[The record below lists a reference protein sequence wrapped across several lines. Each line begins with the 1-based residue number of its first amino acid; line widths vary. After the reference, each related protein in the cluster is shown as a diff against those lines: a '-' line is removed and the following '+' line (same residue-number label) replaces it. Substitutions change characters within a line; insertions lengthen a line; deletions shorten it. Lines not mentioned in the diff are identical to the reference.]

1 MASPKSEKSVNNG
14 NENGHG
20 VGALLRAS
28 RLRVGE
34 DLHDVAA
41 MLCIRYPYL
50 EAIESARYAELPGL
64 TYAIGFIRAYAAHL
78 GLDSEEVVRRYKAE
92 AATGNAKDDLKFPE
106 PVPESGIP
114 GGAVVFVGIIVAALA
129 YGGWYISTVEKGF
142 LAELVSPLPS
152 RLNELLPEEKRN
164 GEQQSAEAMTSAT
177 AETPAPAEHA
187 EQKTAELVAEQ
198 AVVAEPENAP
208 TPADGEPGESAATE
222 AAPTQPVA
230 EQSAAADE
238 SDLAAQPGALENAP
252 EVVPQTETGVETA
265 IAEPTITPD
274 PELQAQPEPP
284 AMTGETVEVSAPT
297 DTTTAATEPVTAAET
312 AALVSPSTAEETAS
326 PAVPE
331 AQRLAPVAAP
341 ISDETATVAAEGP
354 QTATVEAVGPDA
366 SLAAAPETVPDSETQ
381 AQSEQAALPSEPVSA
396 ASPEPERVIL
406 QTESA
411 PVASRPRIVVRA
423 RLNSWI
429 QVRDDIGNQLLVTR
443 LLRTGDHYEV
453 PDQPGLRLLTGNA
466 GALEILVDG
475 ELVPAIGDE
484 GAVRRNVMLDAE
496 KLRAGTAVNN

>member
-1 MASPKSEKSVNNG
+1 MASPESEKSVNNG

-64 TYAIGFIRAYAAHL
+64 TYAVGFIRAYAAHL

-92 AATGNAKDDLKFPE
+92 AVTGNAKDDLKFPE

-164 GEQQSAEAMTSAT
+164 GEQKSAEAMTSAT
-177 AETPAPAEHA
+177 AETPAPAEYA
-187 EQKTAELVAEQ
+187 EQQTAEL
-198 AVVAEPENAP
+198 VAEPENAP
-208 TPADGEPGESAATE
+208 MPADGEPGESAAT
-222 AAPTQPVA
+222 ASAPTQPVA

-238 SDLAAQPGALENAP
+238 SDLAVQPGAFENAP

-265 IAEPTITPD
+265 IAEPTIPPD

-284 AMTGETVEVSAPT
+284 AMTGETVEVSVPT
-297 DTTTAATEPVTAAET
+297 DTTTASTEPVTAAET
-312 AALVSPSTAEETAS
+312 AALVSPSTAEETES

-354 QTATVEAVGPDA
+354 RTATVEAVGLDA
-366 SLAAAPETVPDSETQ
+366 SLAAEFETAPDFETQ
-381 AQSEQAALPSEPVSA
+381 AQSEQAALPSEPASA
-396 ASPEPERVIL
+396 ASPELERVIL